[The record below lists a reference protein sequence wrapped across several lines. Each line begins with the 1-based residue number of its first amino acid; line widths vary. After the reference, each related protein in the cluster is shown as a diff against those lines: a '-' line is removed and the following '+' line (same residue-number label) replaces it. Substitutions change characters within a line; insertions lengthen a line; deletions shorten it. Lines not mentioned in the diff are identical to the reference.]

1 MNNCLF
7 KTKNAHFSVG
17 TYAVRSEPG
26 QGWFYTEEEV
36 VHFLV
41 YSLIICQAK
50 PATQF
55 SAKKEICE
63 ACDLRGLPYSLK
75 R

>member
-36 VHFLV
+36 VEV
-41 YSLIICQAK
+41 
-50 PATQF
+50 F
-55 SAKKEICE
+55 SVLF
-63 ACDLRGLPYSLK
+63 DNLSS
-75 R
+75 